1 MSKRKSSLSKN
12 VITLGFVSLF
22 NDLSSEITIRTL
34 PLYLANVLGAKTG
47 IIGLIEGIADSTAT
61 ILKIFSG
68 WLSDKLQR
76 RKTIVLSGYSLSA
89 CSKPFLLLASSWVV
103 VLVIRFADR
112 VGKGLRTAPRD
123 ALIADSTALAH
134 RGRAF
139 GFNRMMDPIGG
150 TLGLFIAA
158 AFIFYSGYDSFTL
171 TKPVFETLILI
182 SIVPAFISVLLIL
195 VFVRDIRSDQPTS
208 ASPKLSFAGFD
219 QRFKKFLGIVVL
231 FTLGNSSDAFLILRA
246 QSIGMNLFQIFL
258 MIAFFN
264 LVSSIVSHPAG
275 ILSDRLG
282 RRRVIIIGWIVYA
295 LIYAGFAFATEVV
308 HIWILYVL
316 YGMYYG
322 FSEGV
327 EKALVADFVPS
338 DRRGTAFGLYNGAI
352 GLMSL
357 PASII
362 AGLLWQYVG
371 VSIPFLFGASLS
383 LIAVILL
390 WRLEQK

>member
-1 MSKRKSSLSKN
+1 MSKRKSRLSKN

-68 WLSDKLQR
+68 WLSDTLQQ
-76 RKTIVLSGYSLSA
+76 RKNIVLGGYTLSA
-89 CSKPFLLLASSWVV
+89 CSKPFLFLASSWVV
-103 VLVIRFADR
+103 VLAIRFADR

-123 ALIADSTALAH
+123 ALIADSTAPEH

-158 AFIFYSGYDSFTL
+158 AFIFYSGNDSFHLTQSIFQTL
-171 TKPVFETLILI
+171 VLI

-195 VFVRDIRSDQPTS
+195 LFVRDIRSDHPRS
-208 ASPKLSFAGFD
+208 APPKFSFAGFD
-219 QRFKKFLGIVVL
+219 PRFKKFLGIVVL

-246 QSIGMNLFQIFL
+246 QSVGMNLFQIFL

-282 RRRVIIIGWIVYA
+282 RKRVIVIGWIVYS
-295 LIYAGFAFATEVV
+295 LIYAGFAFANEVA

-316 YGMYYG
+316 YGLYYG
-322 FSEGV
+322 FTEGV
-327 EKALVADFVPS
+327 EKALVADFVPP
-338 DRRGTAFGLYNGAI
+338 DKRGTAYGLYNGAI
-352 GLMSL
+352 GLMAL
-357 PASII
+357 PASVI
-362 AGLLWQYVG
+362 AGLLWQFVG
-371 VSIPFLFGASLS
+371 VSIPFIFGALLS
-383 LIAVILL
+383 LIAVMFL
-390 WRLEQK
+390 WRLQKD